1 MTFQSSPVTKDGR
14 YRAGR
19 CDRHG
24 CSMFQSS
31 PVTKDGRYQRGGLA
45 LVQRRLFQSSPVTK
59 DGRYGRT
66 TGQRAYCHRFNPR
79 PSLRTGAT
87 VSPQR
92 WGVLPLWFQSS
103 PVTKDGRYCEALM
116 HYCRFSVFQS
126 SPVTKDGRY
135 GRRGH
140 NQPCH
145 AGFNPRPSLRTGAT
159 ARRHSWSWA

>member
-1 MTFQSSPVTKDGR
+1 MSWQNFF
-14 YRAGR
+14 R
-19 CDRHG
+19 C
-24 CSMFQSS
+24 
-31 PVTKDGRYQRGGLA
+31 
-45 LVQRRLFQSSPVTK
+45 
-59 DGRYGRT
+59 
-66 TGQRAYCHRFNPR
+66 TGFNPR

-87 VSPQR
+87 EADAAKLASA
-92 WGVLPLWFQSS
+92 LFQSS

-145 AGFNPRPSLRTGAT
+145 AGFNPRPSLRLSLI
-159 ARRHSWSWA
+159 HI